1 MMSFNWHFNAEE
13 RNNAEGV
20 ATAAAYTYV
29 FTADDRS
36 LTSAGVVRA
45 AILVDAPIAG
55 PLSFDTRRA
64 RCVTGAVVIGKVTAD
79 EILVGLRGSH
89 LEEITVGSSL
99 SSSHYPGN
107 NKYGY
112 GKDTHTHTLSRLEF
126 HGSKIRAHHL
136 LASVGTTAR
145 FAFVLKCQRGK
156 TEPHDSRGGGSATG
170 KKENN

>member
-1 MMSFNWHFNAEE
+1 MRKSCHCDGN
-13 RNNAEGV
+13 
-20 ATAAAYTYV
+20 TYV

-64 RCVTGAVVIGKVTAD
+64 RCVTRAVVIGKVTAD

-89 LEEITVGSSL
+89 LENFMVGSSL
-99 SSSHYPGN
+99 SSSYYQGN

-112 GKDTHTHTLSRLEF
+112 SKDTHTLSTDFQVESAGISWFQNQRPSFASLRGHNRSFRLANK
-126 HGSKIRAHHL
+126 GNRATR
-136 LASVGTTAR
+136 SER
-145 FAFVLKCQRGK
+145 KGK
-156 TEPHDSRGGGSATG
+156 
-170 KKENN
+170 